1 MSALVVGIDE
11 KDRFYLIV
19 SEPETDTLKININ
32 FNIETAEKIRD
43 RLTALLNQIKDKEH
57 DKED

>member
-1 MSALVVGIDE
+1 MSTLVVGIDE